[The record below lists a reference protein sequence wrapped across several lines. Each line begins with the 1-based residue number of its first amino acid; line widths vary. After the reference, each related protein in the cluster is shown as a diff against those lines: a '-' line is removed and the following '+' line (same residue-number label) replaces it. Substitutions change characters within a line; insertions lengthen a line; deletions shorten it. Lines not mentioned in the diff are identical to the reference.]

1 MAGRLSL
8 ADGGEEITQ
17 SVGHLKVNRLGLIF
31 CVSLSNTELLFRLSN
46 SYLINMNVRTLINL
60 ILISKSI

>member
-17 SVGHLKVNRLGLIF
+17 SVGHLNVNRLGFIF
-31 CVSLSNTELLFRLSN
+31 CVSLSNTELLFRLNN
-46 SYLINMNVRTLINL
+46 SYLINMNVRFSINL
-60 ILISKSI
+60 YLICKSI